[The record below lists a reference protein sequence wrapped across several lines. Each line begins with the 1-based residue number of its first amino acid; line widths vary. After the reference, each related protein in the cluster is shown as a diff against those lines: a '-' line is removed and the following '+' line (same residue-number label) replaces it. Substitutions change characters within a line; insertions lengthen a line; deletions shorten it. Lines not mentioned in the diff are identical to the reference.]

1 MIKDMA
7 SKKIFI
13 SYSRKDQAKVLNLVD
28 QIEKSIGIKCWI
40 DIEGIASGEL
50 IADNIIAAI
59 QNADVVLM
67 MVSANS
73 ADSEYVRKE
82 YTYSKKLNKKIV
94 PIVLEGDQL
103 VGWFDFELALTDYI
117 VSSNDEHMQK
127 LMRNLK
133 SWLVDEINNQ
143 LPEVAPS
150 VAAEP
155 VLHGTQQDID
165 QLDMKEIRQRAN
177 SGDNE
182 CQYFL
187 GLCYLNG
194 NDGVKQNSSHAVML
208 LNKAASS
215 GHVSAQYVLGEYY
228 EENSRYDKALQWY
241 RMASW
246 LGHSGATLKLGYMYE
261 TGGGVSKDPK
271 KALEYYQK
279 ALELGEPQ
287 AKKYYDML
295 IRAAMVSI
303 SRIQIQLVESEPDMP
318 VVRFTVRMKGENLKG
333 DHLRCLITFKSDD
346 TFSSSLE
353 IDRVPTDLVYRGTFG
368 TYEQF
373 YPDKEGK
380 VINDFCFNIPCR
392 ALSEYN
398 RQGKPLIAS
407 IKILRVEGN
416 KLIDL
421 TRRDKKFVLIVHR
434 RLFSRKE
441 SYELQK

>member
-40 DIEGIASGEL
+40 DIEGVESGDL
-50 IADNIIAAI
+50 FADNIMAAI
-59 QNADVVLM
+59 QNANVVLM
-67 MVSANS
+67 MISANS
-73 ADSEYVRKE
+73 ERSECVRKE
-82 YTYSKKLNKKIV
+82 YAYSKKLKKKIV
-94 PIVLEGDQL
+94 PIVLEGEQL
-103 VGWFDFELALTDYI
+103 LGWFDFELGLTDYI

-133 SWLVDEINNQ
+133 SWFVDEINDQ

-155 VLHGTQQDID
+155 VLHGKQQDVG
-165 QLDMKEIRQRAN
+165 QLDIKEIRQRAK

-194 NDGVKQNSSHAVML
+194 SDGVKQNSSHAVMW

-228 EENSRYDKALQWY
+228 EENSRYDKASQWY
-241 RMASW
+241 RMASG

-271 KALEYYQK
+271 IALEYYQK

-295 IRAAMVSI
+295 ARAAMVSI
-303 SRIQIQLVESEPDMP
+303 SRIQIQQVKSDAP
-318 VVRFTVRMKGENLKG
+318 VVRFTVKIKGENLNG
-333 DHLRCLITFKSDD
+333 YHMRCLITFKPDVPLNK
-346 TFSSSLE
+346 SLE
-353 IDRVPTDLVYRGTFG
+353 VAPVPAEFNYKGILGKFAKFSP
-368 TYEQF
+368 EQ
-373 YPDKEGK
+373 DGE
-380 VINDFCFNIPCR
+380 VVNDFSFDIPCR
-392 ALSEYN
+392 ILSDY
-398 RQGKPLIAS
+398 GKKGEWPLIAT
-407 IKILRVEGN
+407 ITILSEDGD
-416 KLIDL
+416 KLHEL
-421 TRRDKKFVLIVHR
+421 TRKVKSFYLRSHKQL
-434 RLFSRKE
+434 LSRKVV
-441 SYELQK
+441 YELQKK